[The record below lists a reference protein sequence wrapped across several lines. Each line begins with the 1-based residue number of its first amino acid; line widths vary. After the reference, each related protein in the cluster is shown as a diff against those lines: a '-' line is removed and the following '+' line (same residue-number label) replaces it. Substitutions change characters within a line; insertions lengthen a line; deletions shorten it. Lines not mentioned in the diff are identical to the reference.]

1 MRLYRPTK
9 QMNLEIWLVILYVPK
24 QERVE
29 IEMKQ
34 TSGISKWKR
43 LEDQFTWISRKLDLT

>member
-29 IEMKQ
+29 IE
-34 TSGISKWKR
+34 TFGISKWKR
-43 LEDQFTWISRKLDLT
+43 LEDQFT